1 MFLRNLRRFRLPI
14 ITLWIALLVV
24 FFAALTHKLL
34 LSEKTIIDN
43 SVGIWF
49 DQKDPELVDYQ
60 AYNDTFG
67 DKEWSILL
75 LQTESIYNPEFLS
88 QVDTLTQQIEA
99 LDNVIK
105 VTSITNIRDNFSSD
119 DGALDYRR
127 LYSNNVLQ
135 DSAALAEYRE
145 QLAANPV
152 FERNLILSDDERYTV
167 VLIQNDNLVYSQ
179 SNYRIKL
186 VDAITQSV
194 NEHSLIQEHALAGTT
209 VVNAE
214 LNRAAIRDVF
224 VFYTLVTVLL
234 TLIAFYMLRSIRNL
248 VVMYAVVMTSA
259 LPAMG
264 LLAVLGIAFNIMTVM
279 LPTVLI
285 ALSVAGVIHIISEFH
300 QLRAE
305 HSSESAMQK
314 TLQHL
319 YKPTLWTTLTTV
331 VGFAVFTTS
340 NVNPVFQ
347 FGAIAAFGL
356 VMACVA
362 NLIIAPLL
370 LVWLWP
376 DNIPSPETLQPR
388 SMPAWLTVGQHSPK
402 RVLLMTMLLA
412 IPLLGLFKLEVDT
425 NYIKFFSSS
434 HPTTQSYEAIKQSG
448 FAQNPVIVH
457 LRYAED
463 KRYSSSSIFS
473 ATRSFE
479 SAISSLPEVIK
490 ILSPG
495 DFLQEINIAF
505 NGARAGQLQSYDK
518 AQVDQLLLLGELSG
532 NDDLSDLF
540 VDGGSDVQFVVLTD
554 YLGNR
559 DLEQFS
565 SQLRDLQRKHLPES
579 VNMKITGTTTL
590 WANMDE
596 DVTLTQIGSLLLISL
611 FLAFFLPLIFGSL
624 KLGLVGLT
632 INMLPL
638 SVALGTM
645 ALLEIKINM
654 ATALVG
660 AMSLGVVVD
669 DTIHFISSI
678 IRQKREG
685 HGTEV
690 AVDLARGSVGFSIV
704 RTTFVLVVGF
714 SCMATSQ
721 FLPTAHF
728 GVFIALSIG
737 LALILDLFC
746 LPALLRCFP
755 GLVDRVEKTT
765 APLDSG
771 VVRVA
776 SKAMNKTQ

>member
-425 NYIKFFSSS
+425 NYIKSV
-434 HPTTQSYEAIKQSG
+434 SYT
-448 FAQNPVIVH
+448 H
-457 LRYAED
+457 L
-463 KRYSSSSIFS
+463 
-473 ATRSFE
+473 T
-479 SAISSLPEVIK
+479 
-490 ILSPG
+490 
-495 DFLQEINIAF
+495 
-505 NGARAGQLQSYDK
+505 
-518 AQVDQLLLLGELSG
+518 
-532 NDDLSDLF
+532 
-540 VDGGSDVQFVVLTD
+540 
-554 YLGNR
+554 
-559 DLEQFS
+559 
-565 SQLRDLQRKHLPES
+565 
-579 VNMKITGTTTL
+579 
-590 WANMDE
+590 
-596 DVTLTQIGSLLLISL
+596 
-611 FLAFFLPLIFGSL
+611 
-624 KLGLVGLT
+624 
-632 INMLPL
+632 
-638 SVALGTM
+638 
-645 ALLEIKINM
+645 
-654 ATALVG
+654 
-660 AMSLGVVVD
+660 
-669 DTIHFISSI
+669 
-678 IRQKREG
+678 
-685 HGTEV
+685 
-690 AVDLARGSVGFSIV
+690 
-704 RTTFVLVVGF
+704 
-714 SCMATSQ
+714 
-721 FLPTAHF
+721 LPTIYS
-728 GVFIALSIG
+728 V
-737 LALILDLFC
+737 
-746 LPALLRCFP
+746 
-755 GLVDRVEKTT
+755 
-765 APLDSG
+765 
-771 VVRVA
+771 
-776 SKAMNKTQ
+776 